1 MTENVNLTAA
11 EWNVMECL
19 WEKSPLP
26 GRDIVDKLKTSVGW
40 SKSTTLTMLSRM
52 TAKEM
57 IACEIQKV
65 RMYTP
70 CVNRDEAVRSETENF
85 LKRVYKGSIG
95 MMMNA
100 LTQKQEL
107 TPDDLDELYGILDE
121 YKRKNTS
128 GPCDNCK
135 SD

>member
-1 MTENVNLTAA
+1 MSENVSLTNA
-11 EWNVMECL
+11 EWNIMECL

-26 GRDIVDKLKTSVGW
+26 SRDIVAQLKESVGW

-52 TAKEM
+52 TAKKM
-57 IACEIQKV
+57 IACHESQKT
-65 RMYTP
+65 RLYTP
-70 CVNRDEAVRSETENF
+70 CINRDDAARIETENF

-107 TPDDLDELYGILDE
+107 TDEDLDELYGILDE
-121 YKRKNTS
+121 YKRRQ
-128 GPCDNCK
+128 
-135 SD
+135 

>member
-1 MTENVNLTAA
+1 MSENINLTNA

-19 WEKSPLP
+19 WERSPLP
-26 GRDIVDKLKTSVGW
+26 GRDIVENLKETVGW

-52 TAKEM
+52 AAKKI
-57 IACEIQKV
+57 IACDESQKV
-65 RMYTP
+65 RLYTP
-70 CVNRDEAVRSETENF
+70 CINRDEAVRVETENF

-107 TPDDLDELYGILDE
+107 TDGELDELYGILDE
-121 YKRKNTS
+121 YRRQNSRNTTDRS
-128 GPCDNCK
+128 
-135 SD
+135 

>member
-1 MTENVNLTAA
+1 MSENVNLTNA

-26 GRDIVDKLKTSVGW
+26 SRDIVEQLKETVGW

-52 TAKEM
+52 AAKEM
-57 IACEIQKV
+57 IACDESQKV
-65 RMYTP
+65 RLYTP
-70 CVNRDEAVRSETENF
+70 CINRDEAARVETENF

-107 TPDDLDELYGILDE
+107 TNEDLDELYGILDE
-121 YKRKNTS
+121 YKRQNT
-128 GPCDNCK
+128 PN
-135 SD
+135 

>member
-1 MTENVNLTAA
+1 MSENVNLTNA
-11 EWNVMECL
+11 EWNIMECL

-26 GRDIVDKLKTSVGW
+26 SRDIVEQLKETVGW

-52 TAKEM
+52 TAKKM
-57 IACEIQKV
+57 IACDESQKA
-65 RMYTP
+65 RLYTP
-70 CVNRDEAVRSETENF
+70 CINRDEAARVETENF

-107 TPDDLDELYGILDE
+107 TDEDLDELYGILDE
-121 YKRKNTS
+121 YKRHNAPKNS
-128 GPCDNCK
+128 
-135 SD
+135 